1 MVKKLSIVLVEDDPD
16 ECKELVDYIEALDDI
31 SLLGVTNSS
40 TEAIKY
46 IKDYLPDVIILDLE
60 LQRGSGNG
68 LNVLM
73 GLRQLNLNNKPY
85 VLITTNNSSQITHE
99 SARQLGADFIMTKY
113 QSDYSP
119 KSVIDFLKIMESSIL
134 SRKQAVLDNTPS
146 PEPPEMK
153 AKRIVRRINAEL
165 NQIGI
170 SPKVVGYQYLAD
182 AILFVVNQYKRNLY
196 YEIGKKYGKTEASV
210 ERAMQNAI
218 NKAWKTSDIE
228 DLLKYY
234 TARIN
239 PEKGVPTITEFV
251 YYYANKI
258 KNEYE

>member
-1 MVKKLSIVLVEDDPD
+1 MDKKLSIILVEDDPD
-16 ECKELVDYIEALDDI
+16 ECKELVDYIEGLDDI
-31 SLLGVTNSS
+31 SLLASTNSS

-73 GLRQLNLNNKPY
+73 GLRQMDSNNRPY

-113 QSDYSP
+113 QADYCP
-119 KSVIDFLKIMESSIL
+119 KSVVDFLKIMESSIL
-134 SRKQAVLDNTPS
+134 SRKQTALDTPLS
-146 PEPPEMK
+146 EPAEIK
-153 AKRIVRRINAEL
+153 NKRIVRRINAEL

-170 SPKVVGYQYLAD
+170 SPKAVGYQYLAD
-182 AILFVVNQYKRNLY
+182 AISLVVKQCKQNLY
-196 YEIGKKYGKTEASV
+196 NEIGKKYGKTEASV

-218 NKAWKTSDIE
+218 NKAWRTSDID

-239 PEKGVPTITEFV
+239 PDKGVPTITEFV
-251 YYYANKI
+251 YYYANML
-258 KNEYE
+258 KNEY

>member
-1 MVKKLSIVLVEDDPD
+1 MVKRLSIILVEDDPD
-16 ECKELVDYIEALDDI
+16 ECNDLVDYIEGLDNI

-40 TEAIKY
+40 AEAINY

-73 GLRQLNLNNKPY
+73 GLKQLDLHTKPY

-113 QSDYSP
+113 QADYSP

-134 SRKQAVLDNTPS
+134 GRKQTVDNTPS
-146 PEPPEMK
+146 SEPPEMK
-153 AKRIVRRINAEL
+153 SKRIVRRIISEL

-170 SPKVVGYQYLAD
+170 SPKAVGYQYLSD
-182 AILFVVNQYKRNLY
+182 AILLVINECKKNMYN
-196 YEIGKKYGKTEASV
+196 EIGKMHGKTEASV

-218 NKAWKTSDIE
+218 NKAWKTTDIE

-251 YYYANKI
+251 YYYANML
-258 KNEYE
+258 KNEY

>member
-1 MVKKLSIVLVEDDPD
+1 MVKNLSIILVEDDPE
-16 ECKELVDYIEALDDI
+16 ECKELVDYIEGLDDI

-73 GLRQLNLNNKPY
+73 GLRQLDLSHRPY

-119 KSVIDFLKIMESSIL
+119 KSVIDFLKIMEPSIL
-134 SRKQAVLDNTPS
+134 GRKQAVLENNLTC
-146 PEPPEMK
+146 EPPEMK
-153 AKRIVRRINAEL
+153 TKRILRRITAEL

-170 SPKVVGYQYLAD
+170 SPKAVGYQYLAD
-182 AILFVVNQYKRNLY
+182 SILLVVNQCKRNLY
-196 YEIGKKYGKTEASV
+196 NEIGRKYGKTEASV

-218 NKAWKTSDIE
+218 NKAWKTADIE

-251 YYYANKI
+251 YYYANML
-258 KNEYE
+258 KNEY

>member
-1 MVKKLSIVLVEDDPD
+1 MTKKLSIVIVEDDPE
-16 ECKELVDYIEALDDI
+16 ECKGLVDYIEGQDSI

-40 TEAIKY
+40 TQAIKY

-68 LNVLM
+68 LSVLM
-73 GLRQLNLNNKPY
+73 GLKQLDLNISPY

-113 QSDYSP
+113 QADYSP
-119 KSVIDFLKIMESSIL
+119 KTVVDFLKIMESSIL
-134 SRKQAVLDNTPS
+134 SRKQVVFDNAS
-146 PEPPEMK
+146 ASEPPELK

-170 SPKVVGYQYLAD
+170 SPKAVGYQYLAD
-182 AILFVVNQYKRNLY
+182 AILLVVKQNNRNLY
-196 YEIGKKYGKTEASV
+196 NEIGKKYGKTEASV

-218 NKAWKTSDIE
+218 NKAWKTADIE

-251 YYYANKI
+251 YYYANML
-258 KNEYE
+258 KNEY

>member
-1 MVKKLSIVLVEDDPD
+1 MVKKLSLILVEDDPD
-16 ECKELVDYIEALDDI
+16 ECKELVDYIEGLDDI

-73 GLRQLNLNNKPY
+73 GLRQLDLGNKPY

-134 SRKQAVLDNTPS
+134 GRKQAVSDNTPAA
-146 PEPPEMK
+146 EPPEMK
-153 AKRIVRRINAEL
+153 AKRIMRRINAEL

-170 SPKVVGYQYLAD
+170 SPKAVGYQYLAD
-182 AILFVVNQYKRNLY
+182 AILLVANQCKRNLY
-196 YEIGKKYGKTEASV
+196 NEIGKKYVKTEASV

-218 NKAWKTSDIE
+218 NKAWKTTDIE
-228 DLLKYY
+228 DLLKFY

-239 PEKGVPTITEFV
+239 PEKGVPTITEFI
-251 YYYANKI
+251 YYYAHLL
-258 KNEYE
+258 KNEY

>member
-1 MVKKLSIVLVEDDPD
+1 MTKKLSLVLVEDDP
-16 ECKELVDYIEALDDI
+16 EERKELVDYIEEQEGI

-40 TEAIKY
+40 TQALKY

-68 LNVLM
+68 LSVLM
-73 GLRQLNLNNKPY
+73 GLKQLDLNINPY

-113 QSDYSP
+113 QADYSP
-119 KSVIDFLKIMESSIL
+119 KSVVDFLKIMESSIL
-134 SRKQAVLDNTPS
+134 SRKQVVFDSAPAS
-146 PEPPEMK
+146 EPPEMK

-170 SPKVVGYQYLAD
+170 SPKAVGYQYLAD
-182 AILFVVNQYKRNLY
+182 AILLVVKQNNRNLY
-196 YEIGKKYGKTEASV
+196 NEIGKKYGKTEASV

-251 YYYANKI
+251 YYYANML
-258 KNEYE
+258 KNEY

>member
-1 MVKKLSIVLVEDDPD
+1 MVKELSIVLVEDDPD
-16 ECKELVDYIEALDDI
+16 ECKDLIDYIESLGNI

-73 GLRQLNLNNKPY
+73 GLRQLNLNTKPY
-85 VLITTNNSSQITHE
+85 VLVTTNNSSQITHE

-113 QSDYSP
+113 QEDYSP
-119 KSVIDFLKIMESSIL
+119 KSIVDFLSIMESSIL
-134 SRKQAVLDNTPS
+134 GRKRSIDNVPPS
-146 PEPPEMK
+146 EPPELK
-153 AKRIVRRINAEL
+153 NKRIMRRIIAEL

-170 SPKVVGYQYLAD
+170 SPKAVGYQYLMD
-182 AILFVVNQYKRNLY
+182 AILLIINQCKKNIYC
-196 YEIGKKYGKTEASV
+196 EIGKKHKKTEASV

-218 NKAWKTSDIE
+218 NKAWKTTDIE
-228 DLLKYY
+228 DLLRYY

-251 YYYANKI
+251 YYYANI
-258 KNEYE
+258 LKNEY